1 MARLCR
7 ICAATFEAE
16 YCLISVFN
24 RTEMGDTIAVLL
36 AKYCRL
42 EITENDQFPKEICS
56 SCYNELLTTMTFH
69 RKCANS
75 EQNLLKIMKDNDKGP
90 IETEKAELPIEYVD
104 VEENHDYSNSTPI
117 VVSPTDEL
125 LNECYTM
132 IEMMSFRCCICREIF
147 YSPEDHR
154 DHVEQIHKITFPC
167 ETGPFDQHFMC
178 FICSKSFDNLEQ
190 LKAHQGKGF
199 VELFQCNN
207 CEDIYEAVE
216 HVLQHFENDHC
227 KTEEEPQMKET
238 EESHTST
245 NDLSDLSDE
254 IIKSAKQPKDRYCC
268 FTHCH
273 DVFQTEKHLIIHALN
288 KHAQKLK
295 YNQERHDASNKP
307 HVCNICFRSFG
318 SLKNLKV
325 HQFVRANNVDGKH
338 FSCIH
343 CPFRTV
349 SRSLLT
355 VHDRSKHSGER
366 PFECNHCEKRFFS
379 EMHLKNHLVCHS
391 EDRPFLCTFCEKSF
405 SRKRNMEEHIR
416 SCHSEEKPFKCDV
429 CPARFKVSQHLR
441 IHARIHSG
449 EKPYKCSYCDNSYYH
464 ISDRK
469 RHEMSH
475 TGEKPYKCSLCQAA
489 FTRKRTLTIH
499 ERTHSG
505 KRPYCCIVCG
515 KSFCQNAT
523 LKKHMER
530 HVEGEIAAASRTSDD
545 TDVLYSVE
553 MAE

>member
-1 MARLCR
+1 MDHLPS
-7 ICAATFEAE
+7 
-16 YCLISVFN
+16 LISPFHQFQ
-24 RTEMGDTIAVLL
+24 
-36 AKYCRL
+36 
-42 EITENDQFPKEICS
+42 ITDSDPLPKQICS
-56 SCYNELLTTMTFH
+56 PCFSELIATINF
-69 RKCANS
+69 RQKCANS
-75 EQNLLKIMKDNDKGP
+75 EQSLLQMTDDKQTVLIAADDSEP
-90 IETEKAELPIEYVD
+90 VEYKPPAFVEVLENHDATSCSLPIENETN
-104 VEENHDYSNSTPI
+104 EEPSSD
-117 VVSPTDEL
+117 
-125 LNECYTM
+125 CYTM
-132 IEMMSFRCCICREIF
+132 IEMMSFRCCLCSGIL
-147 YSPEDHR
+147 YSQEDHR
-154 DHVEQIHKITFPC
+154 DHIEQAHKVTFPC
-167 ETGPFDQHFMC
+167 DTTSFELHFTC

-190 LKAHQGKGF
+190 LEAHQGRSF
-199 VELFQCNN
+199 MELFQCNN
-207 CEDIYEAVE
+207 CEDIYETVE
-216 HVLQHFENDHC
+216 HVVQHYEHNHSNELIDQLNV
-227 KTEEEPQMKET
+227 EEVAPEPVTVVSGRKG
-238 EESHTST
+238 ES
-245 NDLSDLSDE
+245 
-254 IIKSAKQPKDRYCC
+254 AAQPKERYCC
-268 FTHCH
+268 VTHCH
-273 DVFQTEKHLIIHALN
+273 DVFPDEKALIVHALEKHAH
-288 KHAQKLK
+288 KLK
-295 YNQERHDASNKP
+295 YNQERHDAQSKP
-307 HVCNICFRSFG
+307 HTCNICFRSFG

-366 PFECNHCEKRFFS
+366 PFKCSHCEKRFFS

-391 EDRPFLCTFCEKSF
+391 QDRPFQCSFCDRHF

-416 SCHSEEKPFKCDV
+416 SCHSEEKPFKCDA

-475 TGEKPYKCSLCQAA
+475 TGEKPHKCSVCHAA

-505 KRPYCCIVCG
+505 ERPYCCAICG
-515 KSFCQNAT
+515 KGFCQNAT

-530 HVEGEIAAASRTSDD
+530 HVEGEILLASELVDE
-545 TDVLYSVE
+545 TDEFYTVQMTE
-553 MAE
+553 